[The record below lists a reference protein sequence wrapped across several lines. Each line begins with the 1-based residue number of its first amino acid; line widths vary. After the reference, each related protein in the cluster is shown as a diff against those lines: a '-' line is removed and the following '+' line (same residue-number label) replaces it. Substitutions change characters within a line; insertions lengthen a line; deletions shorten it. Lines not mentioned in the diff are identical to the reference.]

1 MAGGKVFPVPEVI
14 EMPVTSLTSAATPIS
29 GVFPVCTIT
38 RVQSRKFDDVID
50 FADTIM
56 ATLDGKKFPTT
67 KSGRIKSGNDVT
79 ILMARAKLK
88 VKQGSINNCS
98 AK

>member
-1 MAGGKVFPVPEVI
+1 MPEVI
-14 EMPVTSLTSAATPIS
+14 EMPVTSVTCAATPIA
-29 GVFPVCTIT
+29 GMFRVCTIT
-38 RVQSRKFDDVID
+38 RVQSRKFDDVTD
-50 FADTIM
+50 VADTFM

-88 VKQGSINNCS
+88 VKQGCINNCS